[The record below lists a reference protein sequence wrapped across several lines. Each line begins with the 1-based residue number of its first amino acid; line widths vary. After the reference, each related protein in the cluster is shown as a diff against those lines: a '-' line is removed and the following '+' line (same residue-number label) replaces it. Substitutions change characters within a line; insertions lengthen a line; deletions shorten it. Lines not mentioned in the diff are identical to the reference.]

1 MEEKMAL
8 ASNANNIRYNGTGR
22 AYAGAVGG
30 ASFDDLGEL
39 ETLAF
44 SLTQSTEKM
53 KSTRNASR
61 ATILEVINEAEA
73 QLTFG
78 LREMTNENLK
88 MALMG
93 AAINTANQS
102 AGTVDADEIGAS
114 ADVALVDDL
123 YIDLGHLNV
132 FSTKLTGEIT
142 GTLATGDS
150 VTQVTSGATGK
161 IAFKGAGFIEL
172 VNVSGTFVPTL
183 QVYKTQDTHYIIPTG
198 VELLEDVVITNAA
211 GTARRVQGDD
221 YTLDPDY
228 GYIRKLSGG
237 DIIDTDLISYDY
249 EAVNTK
255 YIHGMSAGSVQKKL
269 IFVSDKDD
277 VGVRTRWTFHKVNIL
292 MNGDFPMIGEGA
304 AILSVTASV
313 LKDATQPSGQE
324 FYKVETIG

>member
-1 MEEKMAL
+1 MGL

-22 AYAGAVGG
+22 AYAGAVAG

-39 ETLAF
+39 ETINF

-73 QLTFG
+73 SLTFG

-93 AAINTANQS
+93 AAINTANQA
-102 AGTVDADEIGAS
+102 AGTVDADVVGAA
-114 ADVALVDDL
+114 ADVALVNDL
-123 YIDLGHLNV
+123 YVDLGHFNV
-132 FSTKLTGEIT
+132 FSTKLTGVIT
-142 GTLATGDS
+142 GTIAVGDTITG
-150 VTQVTSGATGK
+150 VTSSASGDIAYKSATTV
-161 IAFKGAGFIEL
+161 EL
-172 VNVSGTFVPTL
+172 INVSGTFEAGETVQLSSGNNIVPSS
-183 QVYKTQDTHYIIPTG
+183 IEI
-198 VELLEDVVITNAA
+198 LEDVIVTSANGA
-211 GTARRVQGDD
+211 TRRVQGDD

-228 GYIRKLSGG
+228 GYIRKISGG
-237 DIIDTDLISYDY
+237 DIIDTDLISYDH
-249 EAVNTK
+249 EAVNTN

-277 VGVRTRWTFHKVNIL
+277 VGIRTRWTFHKCNIL
-292 MNGDFPMIGEGA
+292 MNGDFPLLGDGA
-304 AILSVTASV
+304 SILSVTASV
-313 LKDATQPSGQE
+313 LKDAAQPSGQE

>member
-1 MEEKMAL
+1 MPL
-8 ASNANNIRYNGTGR
+8 ASNAENIRYNGTGR
-22 AYAGAVGG
+22 AYAGAVAG

-39 ETLAF
+39 ETLGF

-102 AGTVDADEIGAS
+102 ASFVYQDEVGAA
-114 ADVALVDDL
+114 ADVELVNDL
-123 YIDLGHLNV
+123 YVDLGKLNV
-132 FSTKLTGEIT
+132 FSTKLTGVISGTIAVGDSLT
-142 GTLATGDS
+142 GVTSSATGR
-150 VTQVTSGATGK
+150 
-161 IAFKGAGFIEL
+161 IAFKGTGFVEL
-172 VNVSGTFVPTL
+172 VHVVGTFQVGETVQLTSGNNIVPASIE
-183 QVYKTQDTHYIIPTG
+183 V
-198 VELLEDVVITNAA
+198 LEDIVVTNAA
-211 GTARRVQGDD
+211 GSTRRVQGTD

-228 GYIRKLSGG
+228 GYVRKLSSPGA
-237 DIIDTDLISYDY
+237 IIDTDVISYDY

-292 MNGDFPMIGEGA
+292 MNGDFPMIGDGA

-313 LKDATQPSGQE
+313 LKDSTQPSGQE